1 MDSPQICNF
10 VLINKHVM
18 EEANLVK
25 DLALI
30 LISAGVFTI
39 ISKALKQPLILG
51 YIVAGFLVGPHMGLF
66 PTVTS
71 TAEVKE
77 WSDIGIIFLLFA
89 LGLEFSF
96 KKLLKVG
103 SSALITAMTQC
114 VGMFI
119 LGFLVGEAIGWS
131 NMESIFLGG
140 MLSMSSTTIIIKAYD
155 DLGYKERPF
164 APLVFGALV
173 FEDLIAVVLMVLL
186 STMAVSNKFAGGE
199 MLMGLGKL
207 VFFLILWFLVGIY
220 MIPTILK
227 KAHKYLNDE
236 ILLLVS
242 LGLCFV
248 MVSLASLAGFSEALG
263 AFVMGSILAETLE
276 SEHIMHLTKGIKD
289 LFGAIFFVSVGMM
302 VDPHIIATNWGTILV
317 LTITVMVGIL
327 FFSTSG
333 AVLAGQGLD
342 NAVHAG
348 FSLAQLGEF
357 SFIIAGLGVSLGV
370 MRDFIYPVIIT
381 VSVITTFTT
390 PYMIKAGTPAYEYLI
405 KKLPEQFVLKI
416 NSFSS
421 QERHNSAAAQNEWKR
436 LIKELALRVLL
447 YGVILIAIDLGSHIF
462 LDKYIISRLDGL
474 TPFVRNLISVV
485 VTLVVMSPFLVGIAI
500 SGNDINRSSI
510 KLIKAKQA
518 NIWPVI
524 SLALLRIL
532 IAMGFVLSVIATH
545 FHLAFWTFLL
555 ILASGVAFFFIG
567 RRSISK
573 FTIVEDRFMANL
585 NEKEQQQRRMAPVT
599 SKVSDKMS
607 RYNVKT
613 DMLTISPDSLYAGK
627 QLRDLPFRHK
637 SGVNIVKIVRG
648 SRTIMIPTGTEM
660 VFPYDKLLAVG
671 TKEQLAEF
679 RKDMNENV
687 YVQEPDAETL
697 APREFQLDSIT
708 LKEDSWLTGKTL
720 LETDMRSYGCMVIS
734 VVSDGQVT
742 TNPKPDYRFKA
753 GDTVWLAGEKS
764 ACEWWD

>member
-1 MDSPQICNF
+1 MS
-10 VLINKHVM
+10 
-18 EEANLVK
+18 EEATLLK

-30 LISAGVFTI
+30 LISADVFTI

-51 YIVAGFLVGPHMGLF
+51 YILAGFLVGPHMGLF

-71 TAEVKE
+71 TAEVSE
-77 WSDIGIIFLLFA
+77 WSEIGIIFLLFA

-119 LGFLVGEAIGWS
+119 LGFMVGEAIGWS

-155 DLGYKERPF
+155 DLGLKDKPF

-186 STMAVSNKFAGGE
+186 STLAVSNKFAGGE
-199 MLMGLGKL
+199 MLMGLVKL

-220 MIPTILK
+220 LIPTLLK
-227 KAHKYLNDE
+227 KAQKYLNDE

-242 LGLCFV
+242 IGLCFV
-248 MVSLASLAGFSEALG
+248 MVTLATLAGFSAALG

-276 SEHIMHLTKGIKD
+276 SEHIMQLVKGIKD
-289 LFGAIFFVSVGMM
+289 MFGAIFFVSVGMM
-302 VDPHIIATNWGTILV
+302 VDPNVIAQYWGTILV

-390 PYMIKAGTPAYEYLI
+390 PYMIKAGTPAFHFLL
-405 KKLPEQFVLKI
+405 KKLPSQFVEKI
-416 NSFSS
+416 NSFSA
-421 QERHNSAAAQNEWKR
+421 QDRDNTAAEQNEWKR
-436 LIKELALRVLL
+436 LIKELALRMLL
-447 YGVILIAIDLGSHIF
+447 YGVVLIALNLGSHLF
-462 LDKYIISRLDGL
+462 LDKFLNNRLDSL
-474 TPFVRNLISVV
+474 TPFVRNIISVV
-485 VTLVVMSPFLVGIAI
+485 VTIVLMSPFLVGFALSGEQI
-500 SGNDINRSSI
+500 SKSSI
-510 KLIKAKQA
+510 KLIKEKRS
-518 NIWPVI
+518 NLWPVI

-532 IAMGFVLSVIATH
+532 IAMGFVISVIASH
-545 FHLAFWTFLL
+545 FNLAFWTILL
-555 ILASGVAFFFIG
+555 IFISGVAFFFIG

-585 NEKEQQQRRMAPVT
+585 NEKEQHQRRLAPVT
-599 SKVSDKMS
+599 SSVTDKMS

-627 QLRDLPFRHK
+627 SLRELPFRNK

-648 SRTIMIPTGTEM
+648 SRSIMIPTGSEM

-679 RKDMNENV
+679 RKDMAEDV
-687 YVQEPDAETL
+687 YVPEKTAADAL
-697 APREFQLDSIT
+697 APREFQLESIT
-708 LKEDSWLTGKTL
+708 LKDDSWLTGKTL
-720 LETDMRSYGCMVIS
+720 RETDMRSYGCMVIS
-734 VVSDGQVT
+734 VVSDGQIT
-742 TNPKPDYRFKA
+742 TNPKPDYRFKS
-753 GDTVWLAGEKS
+753 GDLVWLAGEKS

>member
-1 MDSPQICNF
+1 
-10 VLINKHVM
+10 M

-71 TAEVKE
+71 TVQVKE
-77 WSDIGIIFLLFA
+77 WSNIGIIFLLFA

-96 KKLLKVG
+96 KKLIKVG
-103 SSALITAMTQC
+103 SSALITAITQC
-114 VGMFI
+114 LGMFI

-155 DLGYKERPF
+155 DLGYKDRPF

-199 MLMGLGKL
+199 MLMGLAKL
-207 VFFLILWFLVGIY
+207 VFFLILWFLIGIY

-227 KAHKYLNDE
+227 KAHNYLNDE

-302 VDPHIIATNWGTILV
+302 VDPHVIAEHWGTILV
-317 LTITVMVGIL
+317 LTITVMTGIL

-333 AVLAGQGLD
+333 AVLAGQGLE

-390 PYMIKAGTPAYEYLI
+390 PYMIKAGTPAYLYLI
-405 KKLPEQFVLKI
+405 KKLPAQFVNRI
-416 NSFSS
+416 NAFST
-421 QERHNSAAAQNEWKR
+421 QERQNSAAAQNEWKR
-436 LIKELALRVLL
+436 LIKEVALRVLL
-447 YGVILIAIDLGSHIF
+447 YSVILIAIDLGSHLF
-462 LDKYIISRLDGL
+462 LDKYIISRLDSL
-474 TPFVRNLISVV
+474 TPIVRNLISVV
-485 VTLVVMSPFLVGIAI
+485 VTLAVMSPFLVGIAI
-500 SGNDINRSSI
+500 SGKDINSSSI
-510 KLIKAKQA
+510 KLIKAKQS
-518 NIWPVI
+518 NVWPVI
-524 SLALLRIL
+524 SLVLLRNL
-532 IAMGFVLSVIATH
+532 IAMGFVVSVIASH
-545 FHLAFWTFLL
+545 FNLAFWTILL
-555 ILASGVAFFFIG
+555 IIVSGVAFFLIG

-573 FTIVEDRFMANL
+573 FTVVEDRFMANL
-585 NEKEQQQRRMAPVT
+585 NEKEQQQRRMTPVT
-599 SKVSDKMS
+599 SSVSDKMS

-613 DMLTISPDSLYAGK
+613 DMITISADSLYAGK
-627 QLRDLPFRHK
+627 MLKDLPFRHK
-637 SGVNIVKIVRG
+637 SGVNIVKIIRG
-648 SRTIMIPTGTEM
+648 SRSIMIPKGEEM
-660 VFPYDKLLAVG
+660 VFPFDKLIAVG
-671 TKEQLAEF
+671 TKEQLSEF
-679 RKDMNENV
+679 RKDMTESV
-687 YVQEPDAETL
+687 YVPDEKDTDTL
-697 APREFQLDSIT
+697 APRAFQLDSIT

-720 LETDMRSYGCMVIS
+720 RETDMRSYGCMVIS

-742 TNPKPDYRFKA
+742 TNPKPDYRFKE
-753 GDTVWLAGEKS
+753 GDIVWLAGEKS
-764 ACEWWD
+764 ACEWWN

>member
-1 MDSPQICNF
+1 MT
-10 VLINKHVM
+10 

-30 LISAGVFTI
+30 LISAGIFTI

-71 TAEVKE
+71 TTTVDQ
-77 WSDIGIIFLLFA
+77 WSEIGIIFLLFA

-114 VGMFI
+114 LGMFI

-199 MLMGLGKL
+199 MLMGLAKL

-236 ILLLVS
+236 ILLVVS
-242 LGLCFV
+242 IGLCFV
-248 MVSLASLAGFSEALG
+248 MVTLASLAGFSAALG

-276 SEHIMHLTKGIKD
+276 SEHIMNLVKGIKD

-302 VDPHIIATNWGTILV
+302 VDPQVIVLNWGTILV

-370 MRDFIYPVIIT
+370 MRGFIYPVIIT

-390 PYMIKAGTPAYEYLI
+390 PYMIKAGTPAYHWLM
-405 KKLPEQFVLKI
+405 KKLPPRFLERI
-416 NSFSS
+416 NSFAG
-421 QERHNSAAAQNEWKR
+421 QERENSAAAQNEWKH
-436 LIKELALRVLL
+436 LIRELSLRVLL
-447 YGVILIAIDLGSHIF
+447 YGVILAAINMGEHLF
-462 LDKYIISRLDGL
+462 LDKLLNERFDAF
-474 TPFVRNLISVV
+474 TPFARNIISVV
-485 VTLVVMSPFLVGIAI
+485 VTIIVMSPFLVGIAV
-500 SGNDINRSSI
+500 SGNDINRSSL
-510 KLIKAKQA
+510 KLIRAKQA

-532 IAMGFVLSVIATH
+532 IAMGFVVSVIASH
-545 FHLAFWTFLL
+545 FNLAFWTILL
-555 ILASGVAFFFIG
+555 ILVSGVVFVSIG

-573 FTIVEDRFMANL
+573 FTVVEDRFMANL
-585 NEKEQQQRRMAPVT
+585 NEKEQRQRRMTPVT
-599 SKVSDKMS
+599 SSVSDKMS

-613 DMLTISPDSLYAGK
+613 DMITISADSLYAGK
-627 QLRDLPFRHK
+627 KLRELPFRHK
-637 SGVNIVKIVRG
+637 SGVNIVKILRG
-648 SRTIMIPTGTEM
+648 SRSIMIPTGDEV
-660 VFPYDKLLAVG
+660 VFPFDKLLAVG
-671 TKEQLAEF
+671 TREQLQEF
-679 RKDMNENV
+679 RKDMTENIFV
-687 YVQEPDAETL
+687 PEQSDAL
-697 APREFQLDSIT
+697 APREFELESIT
-708 LKEDSWLTGKTL
+708 LKDDSWLTGKTL

-734 VVSDGQVT
+734 VVSEGQVT
-742 TNPKPDYRFKA
+742 TNPRPDYRFKS

>member
-1 MDSPQICNF
+1 
-10 VLINKHVM
+10 M

-155 DLGYKERPF
+155 DLGYKDRPF

-199 MLMGLGKL
+199 MLMGLAKL
-207 VFFLILWFLVGIY
+207 VFFLILWFLIGIY

-276 SEHIMHLTKGIKD
+276 SEHIMDLTKGIKD

-302 VDPHIIATNWGTILV
+302 VDPHVIAEHWGTILI
-317 LTITVMVGIL
+317 LTITVMLGIL
-327 FFSTSG
+327 FCSTSG

-390 PYMIKAGTPAYEYLI
+390 PYMIKAGTPAYEYLL
-405 KKLPEQFVLKI
+405 KKLPEQFVAKI

-421 QERHNSAAAQNEWKR
+421 QERNNTAAAQNEWKR
-436 LIKELALRVLL
+436 LIKQLALRVLL
-447 YGVILIAIDLGSHIF
+447 YGVILIAIDLGSHLF
-462 LDKYIISRLDGL
+462 LDKVIISRLDGL
-474 TPFVRNLISVV
+474 SPFVRNLISVV

-500 SGNDINRSSI
+500 SGEEINRSSI
-510 KLIKAKQA
+510 KLIKARQA
-518 NIWPVI
+518 NVWPVI

-545 FHLAFWTFLL
+545 FNLAFWTFLL
-555 ILASGVAFFFIG
+555 ILISGVAFFFIG

-679 RKDMNENV
+679 RKDMNDNV
-687 YVQEPDAETL
+687 FVQEPAADAL

-753 GDTVWLAGEKS
+753 GDIVWLAGEKS

>member
-1 MDSPQICNF
+1 MSKLYFCIDKKI
-10 VLINKHVM
+10 VM

-51 YIVAGFLVGPHMGLF
+51 YILAGFLVGPHMGLF

-71 TAEVKE
+71 TVQVKE
-77 WSDIGIIFLLFA
+77 WSDIGIIFLLFT

-96 KKLLKVG
+96 KKLIKVG

-114 VGMFI
+114 LGMFI

-199 MLMGLGKL
+199 MLMGLVKL

-220 MIPTILK
+220 MIPTLLK

-302 VDPHIIATNWGTILV
+302 VNPHVIAEHWGTILV
-317 LTITVMVGIL
+317 LTITVMAGIL

-390 PYMIKAGTPAYEYLI
+390 PYMIKAGTPAYQYLI
-405 KKLPEQFVLKI
+405 RKLPQDFVQKI
-416 NSFSS
+416 NSFSAT
-421 QERHNSAAAQNEWKR
+421 ERQNTTAAQNEWKK
-436 LIKELALRVLL
+436 LIKELSIRVLL
-447 YGVILIAIDLGSHIF
+447 YGVILIAIDLGSHLF
-462 LDKYIISRLDGL
+462 LDKTILSRLDGF
-474 TPFVRNLISVV
+474 TPFMRNLISVV
-485 VTLVVMSPFLVGIAI
+485 ITLAVMSPFLVGIAI
-500 SGNDINRSSI
+500 SGEEINRSSV
-510 KLIKAKQA
+510 KLIKAKHS
-518 NIWPVI
+518 NVWPVI
-524 SLALLRIL
+524 SLVLLRNL
-532 IAMGFVLSVIATH
+532 IAMGFVVSVIASH
-545 FHLAFWTFLL
+545 FHLAFWTILL
-555 ILASGVAFFFIG
+555 IILSGVAFFFIG

-585 NEKEQQQRRMAPVT
+585 NEKERQQRRMSPVT
-599 SKVSDKMS
+599 SSVSDKMA

-613 DMLTISPDSLYAGK
+613 DLITISADSLYAGK
-627 QLRDLPFRHK
+627 MLKELPFRHK
-637 SGVNIVKIVRG
+637 SGVNIVKIIRG
-648 SRTIMIPTGTEM
+648 SRSIMIPTGDEM
-660 VFPYDKLLAVG
+660 VFPMDRLLAVG
-671 TKEQLAEF
+671 TKDQLAEF
-679 RKDMNENV
+679 HKDMTESV
-687 YVQEPDAETL
+687 YTPNQTDGEAL
-697 APREFQLDSIT
+697 APRQFELESIT
-708 LKEDSWLTGKTL
+708 LTDESWLTGKTL
-720 LETDMRSYGCMVIS
+720 SETNMRSYGCMVIS

-742 TNPKPDYRFKA
+742 TNPKADYRFKA
-753 GDTVWLAGEKS
+753 GDVVWLAGEKT

>member
-1 MDSPQICNF
+1 
-10 VLINKHVM
+10 M

-71 TAEVKE
+71 TVQVKE

-96 KKLLKVG
+96 KKLIKVG

-114 VGMFI
+114 LGMFI

-140 MLSMSSTTIIIKAYD
+140 MLSMSSTTIITKAYD
-155 DLGYKERPF
+155 DLGYKDRPF

-199 MLMGLGKL
+199 MLMGLAKL
-207 VFFLILWFLVGIY
+207 VFFLILWFLIGIY

-227 KAHKYLNDE
+227 KTHNYLNDE

-302 VDPHIIATNWGTILV
+302 VDPHVIAEHWGTILV
-317 LTITVMVGIL
+317 LTITVMTGIL

-333 AVLAGQGLD
+333 AVLAGQGLE

-390 PYMIKAGTPAYEYLI
+390 PYMIKAGTPAYLYLI
-405 KKLPEQFVLKI
+405 KKLPAQFVNRI
-416 NSFSS
+416 NAFST
-421 QERHNSAAAQNEWKR
+421 QERQNSAAAQNEWKR
-436 LIKELALRVLL
+436 LIKEVALRVLL
-447 YGVILIAIDLGSHIF
+447 YSVILTAIDLGSHLF
-462 LDKYIISRLDGL
+462 LDKYIISRLDSL
-474 TPFVRNLISVV
+474 TPIVRNLISVV
-485 VTLVVMSPFLVGIAI
+485 VTLAVMSPFLVGIAI
-500 SGNDINRSSI
+500 SGKDINSSSI
-510 KLIKAKQA
+510 KLIKAKQS
-518 NIWPVI
+518 NVWPVI
-524 SLALLRIL
+524 SLVLLRNL
-532 IAMGFVLSVIATH
+532 IAMGFVVSVIASH
-545 FHLAFWTFLL
+545 FNLAFWTILL
-555 ILASGVAFFFIG
+555 IIVSGVAFFLIG

-573 FTIVEDRFMANL
+573 FTVVEDRFMANL
-585 NEKEQQQRRMAPVT
+585 NEKEQQQRRMTPVT
-599 SKVSDKMS
+599 SSVSDKMS

-613 DMLTISPDSLYAGK
+613 DMITISADSLYAGK
-627 QLRDLPFRHK
+627 MLKDLPFRHK
-637 SGVNIVKIVRG
+637 SGVNIVKIIRG
-648 SRTIMIPTGTEM
+648 SRSIMIPKGEEM
-660 VFPYDKLLAVG
+660 VFPFDKLIAVG
-671 TKEQLAEF
+671 TKEQLSEF
-679 RKDMNENV
+679 RKDMTESV
-687 YVQEPDAETL
+687 YVPDEKDTDTL
-697 APREFQLDSIT
+697 APRAFQLDSIT

-720 LETDMRSYGCMVIS
+720 RETDMRSYGCMVIS

-742 TNPKPDYRFKA
+742 TNPKPDYRFKE
-753 GDTVWLAGEKS
+753 GDIVWLAGEKS

>member
-1 MDSPQICNF
+1 
-10 VLINKHVM
+10 M

-96 KKLLKVG
+96 KKLIKVG
-103 SSALITAMTQC
+103 SSALITAITQC

-155 DLGYKERPF
+155 DLGYKDRPF

-199 MLMGLGKL
+199 MLMGLAKL

-248 MVSLASLAGFSEALG
+248 MVSLASVAGFSEALG

-302 VDPHIIATNWGTILV
+302 VDPHVIAEHWGTILV
-317 LTITVMVGIL
+317 LTITVMAGIL

-390 PYMIKAGTPAYEYLI
+390 PYMIKAGTPAYQYLI
-405 KKLPEQFVLKI
+405 KKLPEQFVAKI

-421 QERHNSAAAQNEWKR
+421 QERNNTAAAQNEWKR
-436 LIKELALRVLL
+436 LIKEVSLRVLL
-447 YGVILIAIDLGSHIF
+447 YGVILIAIDLGSHLF
-462 LDKYIISRLDGL
+462 LDKIIISRLDGF

-485 VTLVVMSPFLVGIAI
+485 ITLVVMSPFLVGIAI
-500 SGNDINRSSI
+500 SGDEINRSSI
-510 KLIKAKQA
+510 KLIKARQA
-518 NIWPVI
+518 NVWPVI

-545 FHLAFWTFLL
+545 FNLAFWTFLL
-555 ILASGVAFFFIG
+555 ILISGVAFFFIG

-599 SKVSDKMS
+599 SSVSDKMS

-613 DMLTISPDSLYAGK
+613 DMITISADSLYAGK
-627 QLRDLPFRHK
+627 MLKDLPFRHK
-637 SGVNIVKIVRG
+637 SGVNIVKIIRG
-648 SRTIMIPTGTEM
+648 SRSIMIPKGDEV
-660 VFPYDKLLAVG
+660 VFPFDKLLAVG

-679 RKDMNENV
+679 RKDMADNV
-687 YVQEPDAETL
+687 YVPAEADADTL
-697 APREFQLDSIT
+697 APRQFELESIT

-720 LETDMRSYGCMVIS
+720 RDTDMRSYGCMVIS

-742 TNPKPDYRFKA
+742 TNPKPDYRFKE
-753 GDTVWLAGEKS
+753 GDIVWLAGEKS
-764 ACEWWD
+764 ACDWWA

>member
-1 MDSPQICNF
+1 MS
-10 VLINKHVM
+10 
-18 EEANLVK
+18 EEANLLK

-51 YIVAGFLVGPHMGLF
+51 YILAGFLVGPHMGLF

-71 TAEVKE
+71 TAEVSE
-77 WSDIGIIFLLFA
+77 WSEIGIIFLLFA

-119 LGFLVGEAIGWS
+119 LGFMVGEAIGWS

-155 DLGYKERPF
+155 DLGLKEKPF

-186 STMAVSNKFAGGE
+186 STLAVSNKFAGGE
-199 MLMGLGKL
+199 MLMGLVKL

-220 MIPTILK
+220 LIPTLLK
-227 KAHKYLNDE
+227 KAQKYLNDE

-242 LGLCFV
+242 IGLCFV
-248 MVSLASLAGFSEALG
+248 MVTLATLAGFSAALG

-276 SEHIMHLTKGIKD
+276 SEHIMQLVKGIKD
-289 LFGAIFFVSVGMM
+289 MFGAIFFVSVGMM
-302 VDPHIIATNWGTILV
+302 VDPNVIVEYWGTILV

-390 PYMIKAGTPAYEYLI
+390 PYMIKAGTPAFHFLL
-405 KKLPEQFVLKI
+405 KKLPSQFVEKI
-416 NSFSS
+416 NSFSA
-421 QERHNSAAAQNEWKR
+421 QDRDNTAAEQNEWKR
-436 LIKELALRVLL
+436 LIKELALRMLL
-447 YGVILIAIDLGSHIF
+447 YGVVLIALNLGSHLF
-462 LDKYIISRLDGL
+462 LDKFLNNRLDSL

-485 VTLVVMSPFLVGIAI
+485 VTIVLMSPFLVGFALSGEQI
-500 SGNDINRSSI
+500 SKSSI
-510 KLIKAKQA
+510 KLIKEKRS
-518 NIWPVI
+518 NLWPVI

-532 IAMGFVLSVIATH
+532 IAMGFVISVIASH
-545 FHLAFWTFLL
+545 FNLAFWTILL
-555 ILASGVAFFFIG
+555 IFISGVAFFFIG

-585 NEKEQQQRRMAPVT
+585 NEKEQHQRRLAPVT
-599 SKVSDKMS
+599 SSVTDKMS

-627 QLRDLPFRHK
+627 PLKELPFRHK

-648 SRTIMIPTGTEM
+648 SRTIMIPTGSEM

-679 RKDMNENV
+679 RKDMAEDV
-687 YVQEPDAETL
+687 YVPEKTAADAL
-697 APREFQLDSIT
+697 APREFQLESIT
-708 LKEDSWLTGKTL
+708 LKDESWLTGKTL
-720 LETDMRSYGCMVIS
+720 READMRSYGCMVIS
-734 VVSDGQVT
+734 VVSDGQIT
-742 TNPKPDYRFKA
+742 TNPTPDYRFKS
-753 GDTVWLAGEKS
+753 GDLVWLAGEKS

>member
-1 MDSPQICNF
+1 MS
-10 VLINKHVM
+10 
-18 EEANLVK
+18 EEANLLK

-51 YIVAGFLVGPHMGLF
+51 YILAGFLVGPHMGLF

-71 TAEVKE
+71 TATVEQ
-77 WSDIGIIFLLFA
+77 WSEIGIIFLLFA

-119 LGFLVGEAIGWS
+119 IGFVVGEALGWS

-155 DLGYKERPF
+155 DLGYMDKPF

-199 MLMGLGKL
+199 MLMGLAKL
-207 VFFLILWFLVGIY
+207 VFFLILWFLVGISL
-220 MIPTILK
+220 IPTLLK

-236 ILLLVS
+236 ILLVVS
-242 LGLCFV
+242 IGLCFV
-248 MVSLASLAGFSEALG
+248 MVTLATLAGFSAALG

-276 SEHIMHLTKGIKD
+276 SEHIMHLVKGIKD
-289 LFGAIFFVSVGMM
+289 MFGAIFFVSVGMM
-302 VDPHIIATNWGTILV
+302 VDPHIVTEYWGTILV

-333 AVLAGQGLD
+333 AVVAGQGLD

-370 MRDFIYPVIIT
+370 MRDFIYPVVIT

-390 PYMIKAGTPAYEYLI
+390 PYMIKAGSPAYQLLL
-405 KKLPEQFVLKI
+405 KKLPSQFVQKI
-416 NSFSS
+416 NSFSVKDS
-421 QERHNSAAAQNEWKR
+421 DNTAAAQNEWRK
-436 LIKELALRVLL
+436 LIKELALRMLL
-447 YGVILIAIDLGSHIF
+447 YGVVLIALNLGSHLF
-462 LDKYIISRLDGL
+462 LDKFLNSRLDSL
-474 TPFVRNLISVV
+474 TPFVRNLISVL
-485 VTLVVMSPFLVGIAI
+485 VTIALMSPFLVGFALSGDDI
-500 SGNDINRSSI
+500 SKSSI
-510 KLIKAKQA
+510 KLIKTKRS
-518 NIWPVI
+518 NVWPVI
-524 SLALLRIL
+524 SLALLRIM
-532 IAMGFVLSVIATH
+532 IAMGFVISVIVSH
-545 FHLAFWTFLL
+545 FNLAFWTILL
-555 ILASGVAFFFIG
+555 ILIAGVAFFFIG

-585 NEKEQQQRRMAPVT
+585 NEKERQQRRMAPVT
-599 SKVSDKMS
+599 SSVSDKMS

-613 DMLTISPDSLYAGK
+613 DMLTISADSLYAGK
-627 QLRDLPFRHK
+627 TLSELPFRHK

-648 SRTIMIPTGTEM
+648 SRTIMIPTGSEV
-660 VFPYDKLLAVG
+660 VFPYDKILAVG

-679 RKDMNENV
+679 RKDMAENV
-687 YVQEPDAETL
+687 YTADNQAEAGL
-697 APREFQLDSIT
+697 APREFQLESIT
-708 LKEDSWLTGKTL
+708 LKDDSWLTGKTL
-720 LETDMRSYGCMVIS
+720 RETDMRSYGCMVIS
-734 VVSDGQVT
+734 VVSDGQFT
-742 TNPKPDYRFKA
+742 TNPKPDYRFKS
-753 GDTVWLAGEKS
+753 GDIVWLAGEKS

>member
-1 MDSPQICNF
+1 
-10 VLINKHVM
+10 M

-155 DLGYKERPF
+155 ELGYKERPF

-220 MIPTILK
+220 MIPTLLK

-302 VDPHIIATNWGTILV
+302 VDPQVIAGNWGTIIV
-317 LTITVMVGIL
+317 LTITVMLGIL

-405 KKLPEQFVLKI
+405 KKLPEQFVNRI

-421 QERHNSAAAQNEWKR
+421 QDRQNSAAAQNEWKR

-462 LDKYIISRLDGL
+462 LDKYIINRLDSL
-474 TPFVRNLISVV
+474 SPFVRNLISVV

-500 SGNDINRSSI
+500 SGDDINRSSI

-545 FHLAFWTFLL
+545 FNLAFWTFLL
-555 ILASGVAFFFIG
+555 ILVSGVAFFFIG

-599 SKVSDKMS
+599 SKVSDKMA

-613 DMLTISPDSLYAGK
+613 DMITISPDSLYAGK
-627 QLRDLPFRHK
+627 QLRELPFRHK

-648 SRTIMIPTGTEM
+648 SRTIMIPTGTET

>member
-1 MDSPQICNF
+1 
-10 VLINKHVM
+10 M

-155 DLGYKERPF
+155 ELGYKERPF

-302 VDPHIIATNWGTILV
+302 VDPQVIAGNWGTIIV
-317 LTITVMVGIL
+317 LTITVMLGIL

-390 PYMIKAGTPAYEYLI
+390 PYMIKAGTPAYQYLI
-405 KKLPEQFVLKI
+405 KKLPEQFVAKI

-421 QERHNSAAAQNEWKR
+421 QERNNTAAAQNEWKR
-436 LIKELALRVLL
+436 LIKELSLRVLL

-462 LDKYIISRLDGL
+462 LDKYIINRLDSL
-474 TPFVRNLISVV
+474 APFVRNLISVV
-485 VTLVVMSPFLVGIAI
+485 ITLVVMSPFLVGIAI
-500 SGNDINRSSI
+500 SGDDINRSSI
-510 KLIKAKQA
+510 KLIKARQA
-518 NIWPVI
+518 NVWPVI

-555 ILASGVAFFFIG
+555 ILVSGVAFFFIG

-734 VVSDGQVT
+734 VVSDGQIT

>member
-1 MDSPQICNF
+1 
-10 VLINKHVM
+10 M

-96 KKLLKVG
+96 KKLIKVG

-114 VGMFI
+114 LGMFI

-155 DLGYKERPF
+155 DLGYKDRPF

-199 MLMGLGKL
+199 MLMGLAKL

-242 LGLCFV
+242 LGLCFA

-302 VDPHIIATNWGTILV
+302 VDPHVIAEHWGTILV
-317 LTITVMVGIL
+317 LTITVMAGIL

-390 PYMIKAGTPAYEYLI
+390 PYMIKAGTPAYQYLI
-405 KKLPEQFVLKI
+405 RKLPEQFVARI

-421 QERHNSAAAQNEWKR
+421 LERNNTAAAQNEWKR
-436 LIKELALRVLL
+436 LIKEVSLRVLL
-447 YGVILIAIDLGSHIF
+447 YGVILIAIDLGSHLF
-462 LDKYIISRLDGL
+462 LDKVIISRLDGF

-485 VTLVVMSPFLVGIAI
+485 ITLVVMSPFLVGIAI
-500 SGNDINRSSI
+500 SGDEINRSSI
-510 KLIKAKQA
+510 KLIKARQA
-518 NIWPVI
+518 NVWPVI

-545 FHLAFWTFLL
+545 FNLAFWTFLL
-555 ILASGVAFFFIG
+555 ILISGVAFFFIG

-599 SKVSDKMS
+599 SSVSDKMS

-613 DMLTISPDSLYAGK
+613 DMITISADSLYAGK
-627 QLRDLPFRHK
+627 MLKDLPFRHK
-637 SGVNIVKIVRG
+637 SGVNIVKIIRG
-648 SRTIMIPTGTEM
+648 SRSIMIPKGDEV
-660 VFPYDKLLAVG
+660 VFPFDKLLAVG

-679 RKDMNENV
+679 RKDMADNV
-687 YVQEPDAETL
+687 YVPAEADADTL
-697 APREFQLDSIT
+697 APRQFELESIT

-720 LETDMRSYGCMVIS
+720 RETDMRSYGCMVIS

-742 TNPKPDYRFKA
+742 TNPKPDYRFKE
-753 GDTVWLAGEKS
+753 GDIVWLAGEKS
-764 ACEWWD
+764 ACDWWA

>member
-1 MDSPQICNF
+1 MS
-10 VLINKHVM
+10 
-18 EEANLVK
+18 EEANLLK

-51 YIVAGFLVGPHMGLF
+51 YILAGFLVGPHMGLF

-71 TAEVKE
+71 TAEVSE
-77 WSDIGIIFLLFA
+77 WSEIGIIFLLFA

-119 LGFLVGEAIGWS
+119 LGFMVGEAIGWS

-155 DLGYKERPF
+155 DLGLKDKPF

-186 STMAVSNKFAGGE
+186 STLAVSNKFAGGE
-199 MLMGLGKL
+199 MLMGLVKL

-220 MIPTILK
+220 LIPTLLK

-242 LGLCFV
+242 IGLCFV
-248 MVSLASLAGFSEALG
+248 MVSLATLAGFSAALG

-276 SEHIMHLTKGIKD
+276 SEHIMHLVKGIKD
-289 LFGAIFFVSVGMM
+289 MFGAIFFVSVGMM
-302 VDPHIIATNWGTILV
+302 VDPDVIAEYWGTILV
-317 LTITVMVGIL
+317 LTITVMLGIL

-370 MRDFIYPVIIT
+370 MRGFIYPVIIT

-390 PYMIKAGTPAYEYLI
+390 PYMIKAGTPAFRFLL
-405 KKLPEQFVLKI
+405 KKLPSQFVEKI
-416 NSFSS
+416 NSFST
-421 QERHNSAAAQNEWKR
+421 QDRDNSAAEQSEWKR
-436 LIKELALRVLL
+436 LIKELALRMLL
-447 YGVILIAIDLGSHIF
+447 YGVVLIALNLGSHLF
-462 LDKYIISRLDGL
+462 LDKFLNNRLDTL
-474 TPFVRNLISVV
+474 SPFVRNLISVV
-485 VTLVVMSPFLVGIAI
+485 VTIVLMSPFLVGFALSGDQI
-500 SGNDINRSSI
+500 SKSSI
-510 KLIKAKQA
+510 KLIKEKRS
-518 NIWPVI
+518 NLWPVI

-532 IAMGFVLSVIATH
+532 IAMGFVISVIASH
-545 FHLAFWTFLL
+545 FNLAFWTILL
-555 ILASGVAFFFIG
+555 IFISGVAFFFIG

-585 NEKEQQQRRMAPVT
+585 NEKEQHQRRLAPVT
-599 SKVSDKMS
+599 SSVTDKMS

-627 QLRDLPFRHK
+627 PLKELPFRHK

-648 SRTIMIPTGTEM
+648 SRTIMIPTGSEM

-679 RKDMNENV
+679 RKDMAEDV
-687 YVQEPDAETL
+687 YVPEKTAADTL
-697 APREFQLDSIT
+697 APRAFQLESIT

-720 LETDMRSYGCMVIS
+720 RETDMRSYGCMVIS
-734 VVSDGQVT
+734 VVSDGQIT
-742 TNPKPDYRFKA
+742 TNPTPDYRFKS
-753 GDTVWLAGEKS
+753 GDLVWLAGEKS

>member
-1 MDSPQICNF
+1 MS
-10 VLINKHVM
+10 
-18 EEANLVK
+18 EEANLLK

-51 YIVAGFLVGPHMGLF
+51 YILAGFLVGPHMGLF

-71 TAEVKE
+71 TAEVSE
-77 WSDIGIIFLLFA
+77 WSEIGIIFLLFA

-119 LGFLVGEAIGWS
+119 LGFMVGEAIGWS

-155 DLGYKERPF
+155 DLGLKEKPF

-186 STMAVSNKFAGGE
+186 STLAVSNKFAGGE
-199 MLMGLGKL
+199 MLMGLVKL

-220 MIPTILK
+220 LIPTLLK
-227 KAHKYLNDE
+227 RAQKYLNDE

-242 LGLCFV
+242 IGLCFV
-248 MVSLASLAGFSEALG
+248 MVTLATLAGFSAALG

-276 SEHIMHLTKGIKD
+276 SEHIMQLVKGIKD
-289 LFGAIFFVSVGMM
+289 MFGAIFFVSVGMM
-302 VDPHIIATNWGTILV
+302 VDPNVIVEYWGTILV

-390 PYMIKAGTPAYEYLI
+390 PYMIKAGTPAFHFLL
-405 KKLPEQFVLKI
+405 KKLPSQFVEKI
-416 NSFSS
+416 NSFSA
-421 QERHNSAAAQNEWKR
+421 QDRDNTAAEQNEWKR
-436 LIKELALRVLL
+436 LIKELALRMLL
-447 YGVILIAIDLGSHIF
+447 YGVVLIALNLGSHLF
-462 LDKYIISRLDGL
+462 LDKFLNNRLDSL

-485 VTLVVMSPFLVGIAI
+485 VTIVLMSPFLVGFALSGEQI
-500 SGNDINRSSI
+500 SKSSI
-510 KLIKAKQA
+510 KLIKEKRS
-518 NIWPVI
+518 NLWPVI

-532 IAMGFVLSVIATH
+532 IAMGFVISVIASH
-545 FHLAFWTFLL
+545 FNLAFWTILL
-555 ILASGVAFFFIG
+555 IFISGVAFFFIG

-585 NEKEQQQRRMAPVT
+585 NEKEQHQRRLAPVT
-599 SKVSDKMS
+599 SSVTDKMS

-627 QLRDLPFRHK
+627 PLKELPFRHK

-648 SRTIMIPTGTEM
+648 SRTIMIPTGSEM

-679 RKDMNENV
+679 RKDMAEDV
-687 YVQEPDAETL
+687 YVPEKTAADAL
-697 APREFQLDSIT
+697 APREFQLESIT
-708 LKEDSWLTGKTL
+708 LKDDSWLTGKTL
-720 LETDMRSYGCMVIS
+720 READMRSYGCMVIS
-734 VVSDGQVT
+734 VVSDGQIT
-742 TNPKPDYRFKA
+742 TNPTPDYRFKS
-753 GDTVWLAGEKS
+753 GDLVWLAGEKS

>member
-1 MDSPQICNF
+1 
-10 VLINKHVM
+10 M
-18 EEANLVK
+18 EEANLLK

-51 YIVAGFLVGPHMGLF
+51 YILAGFLVGPHMGLF

-71 TAEVKE
+71 TAEVSE
-77 WSDIGIIFLLFA
+77 WSEIGIIFLLFA

-119 LGFLVGEAIGWS
+119 LGFVVGEALGWS

-155 DLGYKERPF
+155 DLGLKDKPF

-186 STMAVSNKFAGGE
+186 STLAVSNKFAGGE
-199 MLMGLGKL
+199 MLMGLIKL

-220 MIPTILK
+220 LIPTLLK

-242 LGLCFV
+242 IGLCFV
-248 MVSLASLAGFSEALG
+248 MVSLATLAGFSAALG

-276 SEHIMHLTKGIKD
+276 SEHIMQLVKGIKD
-289 LFGAIFFVSVGMM
+289 MFGAIFFVSVGMM
-302 VDPHIIATNWGTILV
+302 VDPNVIAEYWGTILV

-390 PYMIKAGTPAYEYLI
+390 PYMIKAGTPAFHFLL
-405 KKLPEQFVLKI
+405 KKLPSQFVEKI
-416 NSFSS
+416 NSFSA
-421 QERHNSAAAQNEWKR
+421 QDRDNSAAEQNEWKR
-436 LIKELALRVLL
+436 LIKELALRMLL
-447 YGVILIAIDLGSHIF
+447 YGVVLIALNLGSHLF
-462 LDKYIISRLDGL
+462 LDKFLNSRLDSL
-474 TPFVRNLISVV
+474 SPFVRNIISVV
-485 VTLVVMSPFLVGIAI
+485 VTIVLMSPFLVGFALSGDQI
-500 SGNDINRSSI
+500 SKSSI
-510 KLIKAKQA
+510 KLIKEKRS
-518 NIWPVI
+518 NLWPVI

-532 IAMGFVLSVIATH
+532 IAMGFVISVIASH
-545 FHLAFWTFLL
+545 FNLAFWTILL
-555 ILASGVAFFFIG
+555 IFISGVAFFFIG
-567 RRSISK
+567 RHSISK

-585 NEKEQQQRRMAPVT
+585 NEKEQHQRRLAPVT
-599 SKVSDKMS
+599 SSVTDKMS

-613 DMLTISPDSLYAGK
+613 DMLTISPDSLYVGK
-627 QLRDLPFRHK
+627 PLKELPFRHK

-648 SRTIMIPTGTEM
+648 SRSIMIPTGSEM

-679 RKDMNENV
+679 RKDMAEDV
-687 YVQEPDAETL
+687 YVPEKTAADAL
-697 APREFQLDSIT
+697 APREFQLESIT
-708 LKEDSWLTGKTL
+708 LKDDSWLTGKTL
-720 LETDMRSYGCMVIS
+720 RETDMRSYGCMVIS
-734 VVSDGQVT
+734 VVSDGQIT
-742 TNPKPDYRFKA
+742 TNPKPDYRFKS
-753 GDTVWLAGEKS
+753 GDLVWLAGEKS

>member
-1 MDSPQICNF
+1 
-10 VLINKHVM
+10 M

-96 KKLLKVG
+96 KKLIKVG
-103 SSALITAMTQC
+103 SSALITAITQC

-155 DLGYKERPF
+155 DLGYKDRPF

-199 MLMGLGKL
+199 MLMGLAKL

-248 MVSLASLAGFSEALG
+248 MVSLASVAGFSEALG

-302 VDPHIIATNWGTILV
+302 VDPHVIAEHWGTILV
-317 LTITVMVGIL
+317 LTITVMAGIL

-390 PYMIKAGTPAYEYLI
+390 PYMIKAGTPAYQYLI
-405 KKLPEQFVLKI
+405 KKLPEQFVVKI

-421 QERHNSAAAQNEWKR
+421 QERNNTAAAQNEWKR
-436 LIKELALRVLL
+436 LIKEVSLRVLL
-447 YGVILIAIDLGSHIF
+447 YGVILIAIDLGSHLF
-462 LDKYIISRLDGL
+462 LDKIIISRLDGF

-485 VTLVVMSPFLVGIAI
+485 ITLVVMSPFLVGIAI
-500 SGNDINRSSI
+500 SGDEINRSSI
-510 KLIKAKQA
+510 KLIKARQA
-518 NIWPVI
+518 NVWPVI

-545 FHLAFWTFLL
+545 FNLAFWTFLL
-555 ILASGVAFFFIG
+555 ILISGVAFFFIG

-599 SKVSDKMS
+599 SSVSDKMS

-613 DMLTISPDSLYAGK
+613 DMITISADSLYAGK
-627 QLRDLPFRHK
+627 MLKDLPFRHK
-637 SGVNIVKIVRG
+637 SGVNIVKIIRG
-648 SRTIMIPTGTEM
+648 SRSIMIPKGDEV
-660 VFPYDKLLAVG
+660 VFPFDKLLAVG

-679 RKDMNENV
+679 RKDMAENV
-687 YVQEPDAETL
+687 YVPEEADAETL
-697 APREFQLDSIT
+697 APRQFELESIT

-720 LETDMRSYGCMVIS
+720 RETDMRSYGCMVIS

-742 TNPKPDYRFKA
+742 TNPKPDYRFKE
-753 GDTVWLAGEKS
+753 GDIVWLAGEKS
-764 ACEWWD
+764 ACDWWA

>member
-1 MDSPQICNF
+1 MHCKNYIMS
-10 VLINKHVM
+10 

-71 TAEVKE
+71 TVQVKE

-96 KKLLKVG
+96 KKLIKVG

-114 VGMFI
+114 LGMFI

-155 DLGYKERPF
+155 DLGYKDRPF

-199 MLMGLGKL
+199 MLIGLAKL

-276 SEHIMHLTKGIKD
+276 SEHIMDLTKGIKD

-302 VDPHIIATNWGTILV
+302 VDPHVIAEHWGTILV
-317 LTITVMVGIL
+317 LTITVMAGIL

-333 AVLAGQGLD
+333 AVLAGQGLE

-390 PYMIKAGTPAYEYLI
+390 PYMIKAGTPAYLYLI
-405 KKLPEQFVLKI
+405 KKLPAQFVNRI
-416 NSFSS
+416 NAFST
-421 QERHNSAAAQNEWKR
+421 QERQNSAAAQNEWKR
-436 LIKELALRVLL
+436 LIKEVALRVLL
-447 YGVILIAIDLGSHIF
+447 YSVILIAIDLGSHLF
-462 LDKYIISRLDGL
+462 LDKYIISRLDSL
-474 TPFVRNLISVV
+474 TSIVRNLISVV
-485 VTLVVMSPFLVGIAI
+485 VTLAVMSPFLVGIAI
-500 SGNDINRSSI
+500 SGKDINSSSI
-510 KLIKAKQA
+510 KLIKAKQS
-518 NIWPVI
+518 NVWPVI
-524 SLALLRIL
+524 SLVLLRNL
-532 IAMGFVLSVIATH
+532 IAMGFVVSVIASH
-545 FHLAFWTFLL
+545 FNLAFWTILL
-555 ILASGVAFFFIG
+555 IIVSGVAFFLIG

-573 FTIVEDRFMANL
+573 FTVVEDRFMANL
-585 NEKEQQQRRMAPVT
+585 NEKEQQQRRMTPVT
-599 SKVSDKMS
+599 SSVSDKMS

-613 DMLTISPDSLYAGK
+613 DMITISADSLYAGK
-627 QLRDLPFRHK
+627 MLKDLPFRHK
-637 SGVNIVKIVRG
+637 SGVNIVKIIRG
-648 SRTIMIPTGTEM
+648 SRSIMIPKGEEM
-660 VFPYDKLLAVG
+660 VFPFDKLIAVG
-671 TKEQLAEF
+671 TKEQLSEF
-679 RKDMNENV
+679 RKDMTESV
-687 YVQEPDAETL
+687 YVPDEKDTDTL
-697 APREFQLDSIT
+697 APRAFQLESIT

-720 LETDMRSYGCMVIS
+720 RETDMRSYGCMVIS

-742 TNPKPDYRFKA
+742 TNPKPDYRFKE
-753 GDTVWLAGEKS
+753 GDIVWLAGEKS

>member
-1 MDSPQICNF
+1 MT
-10 VLINKHVM
+10 

-30 LISAGVFTI
+30 LISAGIFTI

-71 TAEVKE
+71 ITTVDQ
-77 WSDIGIIFLLFA
+77 WSEIGIIFLLFA

-114 VGMFI
+114 LGMFI

-155 DLGYKERPF
+155 DLGMKERPF

-186 STMAVSNKFAGGE
+186 STLAVSNKFAGGE
-199 MLMGLGKL
+199 MLMGLTKL

-220 MIPTILK
+220 LIPTLLK

-236 ILLLVS
+236 ILLVVS
-242 LGLCFV
+242 IGLCFV
-248 MVSLASLAGFSEALG
+248 MVTLASLAGFSAALG

-276 SEHIMHLTKGIKD
+276 SEHIMNLVRGIKD

-302 VDPHIIATNWGTILV
+302 VDPQVIVLNWGTILV
-317 LTITVMVGIL
+317 LTITVMAGIL

-370 MRDFIYPVIIT
+370 MRGFIYPVIIT

-390 PYMIKAGTPAYEYLI
+390 PYMIKAGTPAYHWLM
-405 KKLPEQFVLKI
+405 KKLPPRFLERI
-416 NSFSS
+416 NSFAG
-421 QERHNSAAAQNEWKR
+421 QERENSAAAQNEWKR
-436 LIKELALRVLL
+436 LIKELSLRVLL
-447 YGVILIAIDLGSHIF
+447 YGVILAAINMGEHLF
-462 LDKYIISRLDGL
+462 LDKVLNERFDAF
-474 TPFVRNLISVV
+474 TPFVRNIISVV
-485 VTLVVMSPFLVGIAI
+485 VTIIVMSPFLVGIAV
-500 SGNDINRSSI
+500 SGDQINRSSL
-510 KLIKAKQA
+510 KLIRAKQA

-532 IAMGFVLSVIATH
+532 IAMGFVVSVIASH
-545 FHLAFWTFLL
+545 FHLAFWTILL
-555 ILASGVAFFFIG
+555 ILVSGVVFVSIG

-573 FTIVEDRFMANL
+573 FTVVEDRFMANL
-585 NEKEQQQRRMAPVT
+585 NEKEQRQRRMAPVT
-599 SKVSDKMS
+599 SSVSDKMS

-613 DMLTISPDSLYAGK
+613 DMITISADSLYAGK
-627 QLRDLPFRHK
+627 RLKDLPFRHK
-637 SGVNIVKIVRG
+637 SGVNIVKILRG
-648 SRTIMIPTGTEM
+648 SRSIMIPTGDEV
-660 VFPYDKLLAVG
+660 VFPFDKLLAVG
-671 TKEQLAEF
+671 TREQLQEF
-679 RKDMNENV
+679 RKDMAESISV
-687 YVQEPDAETL
+687 PEQSDAL
-697 APREFQLDSIT
+697 APREFELESIT
-708 LKEDSWLTGKTL
+708 LKDDSWLTGKTL

-742 TNPKPDYRFKA
+742 TNPRPDYRFKS

>member
-1 MDSPQICNF
+1 
-10 VLINKHVM
+10 M

-155 DLGYKERPF
+155 DLGYKDRPF

-199 MLMGLGKL
+199 MLMGLAKL

-220 MIPTILK
+220 MIPTLLK

-302 VDPHIIATNWGTILV
+302 VDPHVIAEHWGTILI
-317 LTITVMVGIL
+317 LTITVMLGIL
-327 FFSTSG
+327 FCSTSG

-390 PYMIKAGTPAYEYLI
+390 PYMIKAGTPAYQYLL
-405 KKLPEQFVLKI
+405 KKLPEQFVAKI

-421 QERHNSAAAQNEWKR
+421 QERNNTAAAQNEWKR
-436 LIKELALRVLL
+436 LIKQLALRVLL
-447 YGVILIAIDLGSHIF
+447 YGVILIAIDLGSHLF
-462 LDKYIISRLDGL
+462 LDKVIISRLDGL
-474 TPFVRNLISVV
+474 SPFVRNLISVI

-500 SGNDINRSSI
+500 SGDEINRSSI

-545 FHLAFWTFLL
+545 FNLAFWTFLL
-555 ILASGVAFFFIG
+555 ILVSGVAFFFIG

-599 SKVSDKMS
+599 SKVSDKMA

-687 YVQEPDAETL
+687 SVQESAADAL

-734 VVSDGQVT
+734 VVSEGQVT

-753 GDTVWLAGEKS
+753 GDIVWLAGEKS

>member
-1 MDSPQICNF
+1 
-10 VLINKHVM
+10 M

-71 TAEVKE
+71 TVQVKE

-96 KKLLKVG
+96 KKLIKVG

-114 VGMFI
+114 LGMFI

-155 DLGYKERPF
+155 DLGYKDRPF

-199 MLMGLGKL
+199 MLMGLAKL
-207 VFFLILWFLVGIY
+207 VFFLILWFLIGIY

-227 KAHKYLNDE
+227 KAHNYLNDE

-302 VDPHIIATNWGTILV
+302 VDPHVIAEHWGTILV
-317 LTITVMVGIL
+317 LTITVMTGIL

-333 AVLAGQGLD
+333 AVLAGQGLE

-390 PYMIKAGTPAYEYLI
+390 PYMIKAGTPAYLYLI
-405 KKLPEQFVLKI
+405 KKLPAQFVNRI
-416 NSFSS
+416 NAFST
-421 QERHNSAAAQNEWKR
+421 QERQNSAAAQNEWKR
-436 LIKELALRVLL
+436 LIKEVALRVLL
-447 YGVILIAIDLGSHIF
+447 YSVILIAIDLGSHLF
-462 LDKYIISRLDGL
+462 LDKYIISRLDSL
-474 TPFVRNLISVV
+474 TPIVRNLISVV
-485 VTLVVMSPFLVGIAI
+485 VTLAVMSPFLVGIAI
-500 SGNDINRSSI
+500 SGKDINSSSI
-510 KLIKAKQA
+510 KLIKAKQS
-518 NIWPVI
+518 NVWPVI
-524 SLALLRIL
+524 SLVLLRNL
-532 IAMGFVLSVIATH
+532 IAMGFVVSVIASH
-545 FHLAFWTFLL
+545 FNLAFWTILL
-555 ILASGVAFFFIG
+555 IIVSGVAFFLIG

-573 FTIVEDRFMANL
+573 FTVVEDRFMANL
-585 NEKEQQQRRMAPVT
+585 NEKEQQQRRMTPVT
-599 SKVSDKMS
+599 SSVSDKMS

-613 DMLTISPDSLYAGK
+613 DMITISADSLYAGK
-627 QLRDLPFRHK
+627 MLKDLPFRHK
-637 SGVNIVKIVRG
+637 SGVNIVKIIRG
-648 SRTIMIPTGTEM
+648 SRSIMIPKGEEM
-660 VFPYDKLLAVG
+660 VFPFDKLIAVG
-671 TKEQLAEF
+671 TKEQLSEF
-679 RKDMNENV
+679 RKDMTESV
-687 YVQEPDAETL
+687 YVPDEKDTDTL
-697 APREFQLDSIT
+697 APRAFQLDSIT

-720 LETDMRSYGCMVIS
+720 RETDMRSYGCMVIS

-742 TNPKPDYRFKA
+742 TNPKSDYRFKE
-753 GDTVWLAGEKS
+753 GDIVWLAGEKS
-764 ACEWWD
+764 ACDWWA

>member
-1 MDSPQICNF
+1 
-10 VLINKHVM
+10 M

-66 PTVTS
+66 PTVSS

-155 DLGYKERPF
+155 DLGYKDRPF

-199 MLMGLGKL
+199 MLMGLAKL

-220 MIPTILK
+220 MIPTLLK

-302 VDPHIIATNWGTILV
+302 VDPQVIAGHWGTILV
-317 LTITVMVGIL
+317 LTITVMLGIL
-327 FFSTSG
+327 FCSTSG

-390 PYMIKAGTPAYEYLI
+390 PYMIKAGTPAYQYLL
-405 KKLPEQFVLKI
+405 KKLPEDFLEKI

-421 QERHNSAAAQNEWKR
+421 QDRDNTAAAQNEWRR

-447 YGVILIAIDLGSHIF
+447 YGVILIAIDLGSHLF
-462 LDKYIISRLDGL
+462 LDRYIINRLDGF
-474 TPFVRNLISVV
+474 TPFVRNLISVS

-500 SGNDINRSSI
+500 SGDQINRSSI
-510 KLIKAKQA
+510 KLIKERQA

-532 IAMGFVLSVIATH
+532 IAMGFVVSVIASH
-545 FHLAFWTFLL
+545 FHLAFWTLLL
-555 ILASGVAFFFIG
+555 IIVFGVAFFFIG

-585 NEKEQQQRRMAPVT
+585 NEKEQQQRRMSPVT
-599 SKVSDKMS
+599 SKVTDKMS

-613 DMLTISPDSLYAGK
+613 DMITISADSLYAGK
-627 QLRDLPFRHK
+627 MLRDLPFRNK

-648 SRTIMIPTGTEM
+648 SRTIMIPKGEEV

-679 RKDMNENV
+679 RKDMAENV
-687 YVQEPDAETL
+687 YVQETEADTL

-734 VVSDGQVT
+734 VVSDGQIT
-742 TNPKPDYRFKA
+742 TNPKPDYRFRA
-753 GDTVWLAGEKS
+753 GDIVWLAGEKS

>member
-1 MDSPQICNF
+1 MT
-10 VLINKHVM
+10 

-155 DLGYKERPF
+155 DLGYKDRPF

-186 STMAVSNKFAGGE
+186 STMAVSNRFAGGE

-220 MIPTILK
+220 MIPTLLK

-302 VDPHIIATNWGTILV
+302 VDPHVIAEHWGTILV
-317 LTITVMVGIL
+317 LTITVVAGIL
-327 FFSTSG
+327 FCSTSG

-405 KKLPEQFVLKI
+405 KKLPEQFVARI

-421 QERHNSAAAQNEWKR
+421 QDRDNTAAAQNEWKR
-436 LIKELALRVLL
+436 LIKQLALRVLL
-447 YGVILIAIDLGSHIF
+447 YGVILVALDLGSHLF
-462 LDKYIISRLDGL
+462 LDKYIISRLDSL
-474 TPFVRNLISVV
+474 SPFVRNLISVI

-500 SGNDINRSSI
+500 SGDEINRSSI
-510 KLIKAKQA
+510 KLIKARQS

-545 FHLAFWTFLL
+545 FNLAFWTFLL
-555 ILASGVAFFFIG
+555 ILVSGVAFFFIG

-599 SKVSDKMS
+599 SKVSDKMA

-627 QLRDLPFRHK
+627 QLRELPFRHK

-648 SRTIMIPTGTEM
+648 SRTIMIPTGTEV

-679 RKDMNENV
+679 RKDMAENL
-687 YVQEPDAETL
+687 YVQEPDADAL

-720 LETDMRSYGCMVIS
+720 IETDMRSYGCMVIS

-753 GDTVWLAGEKS
+753 GDIVWLAGEKS

>member
-1 MDSPQICNF
+1 
-10 VLINKHVM
+10 M

-155 DLGYKERPF
+155 DLGYKDRPF

-199 MLMGLGKL
+199 MLMGLAKL

-220 MIPTILK
+220 MIPTLLK

-302 VDPHIIATNWGTILV
+302 VDPHVIAEHWGTILI
-317 LTITVMVGIL
+317 LTITVMLGIL
-327 FFSTSG
+327 FCSTSG

-390 PYMIKAGTPAYEYLI
+390 PYMIKAGTPAYQYLL
-405 KKLPEQFVLKI
+405 KKLPEQFVAKI

-421 QERHNSAAAQNEWKR
+421 QERNNTAAAQNEWKR
-436 LIKELALRVLL
+436 LIKQLALRVLL
-447 YGVILIAIDLGSHIF
+447 YGVILIAIDLGSHLF
-462 LDKYIISRLDGL
+462 LDKVIISRLDGL
-474 TPFVRNLISVV
+474 SPFVRNLISVI

-500 SGNDINRSSI
+500 SGDEINRSSI

-545 FHLAFWTFLL
+545 FNLAFWTFLL
-555 ILASGVAFFFIG
+555 ILVSGVAFFFIG

-687 YVQEPDAETL
+687 SVQESAADAL

-720 LETDMRSYGCMVIS
+720 LETDMRS
-734 VVSDGQVT
+734 
-742 TNPKPDYRFKA
+742 
-753 GDTVWLAGEKS
+753 
-764 ACEWWD
+764 

>member
-1 MDSPQICNF
+1 MHCKNYIMS
-10 VLINKHVM
+10 

-71 TAEVKE
+71 TVQVKE

-96 KKLLKVG
+96 KKLIKVG

-114 VGMFI
+114 LGMFI

-155 DLGYKERPF
+155 DLGYKDRPF

-199 MLMGLGKL
+199 MLIGLAKL

-276 SEHIMHLTKGIKD
+276 SEHIMDLTKGIKD

-302 VDPHIIATNWGTILV
+302 VDPHVIAEHWGTILV
-317 LTITVMVGIL
+317 LTITVMTGIL

-333 AVLAGQGLD
+333 AVLAGQGLE

-390 PYMIKAGTPAYEYLI
+390 PYMIKAGTPAYLYLI
-405 KKLPEQFVLKI
+405 KKLPAQFVNRI
-416 NSFSS
+416 NAFST
-421 QERHNSAAAQNEWKR
+421 QERQNSAAAQNEWKR
-436 LIKELALRVLL
+436 LIKEVALRVLL
-447 YGVILIAIDLGSHIF
+447 YSVILIAIDLGSHLF
-462 LDKYIISRLDGL
+462 LDKYIISRLDSL
-474 TPFVRNLISVV
+474 TPIVRNLISVV
-485 VTLVVMSPFLVGIAI
+485 VTLAVMSPFLVGIAI
-500 SGNDINRSSI
+500 SGKDINSSSI
-510 KLIKAKQA
+510 KLIKAKQS
-518 NIWPVI
+518 NVWPVI
-524 SLALLRIL
+524 SLVLLRNL
-532 IAMGFVLSVIATH
+532 IAMGFVVSVIASH
-545 FHLAFWTFLL
+545 FNLAFWTILL
-555 ILASGVAFFFIG
+555 IIVSGVAFFLIG

-573 FTIVEDRFMANL
+573 FTVVEDRFMANL
-585 NEKEQQQRRMAPVT
+585 NEKEQQQRRMTPVT
-599 SKVSDKMS
+599 SSVSDKMS

-613 DMLTISPDSLYAGK
+613 DMITISADSLYAGK
-627 QLRDLPFRHK
+627 MLKDLPFRHK
-637 SGVNIVKIVRG
+637 SGVNIVKIIRG
-648 SRTIMIPTGTEM
+648 SRSIMIPKGEEM
-660 VFPYDKLLAVG
+660 VFPFDKLIAVG
-671 TKEQLAEF
+671 TKEQLSEF
-679 RKDMNENV
+679 RKDMTESV
-687 YVQEPDAETL
+687 YVPDEKDTDTL
-697 APREFQLDSIT
+697 APRAFQLESIT

-720 LETDMRSYGCMVIS
+720 RETDMRSYGCMVIS

-742 TNPKPDYRFKA
+742 TNPKPDYRFKE
-753 GDTVWLAGEKS
+753 GDLVWLAGEKS

>member
-1 MDSPQICNF
+1 MS
-10 VLINKHVM
+10 
-18 EEANLVK
+18 EEANLLK

-51 YIVAGFLVGPHMGLF
+51 YILAGFLVGPHMGLF

-71 TAEVKE
+71 TDEVSE
-77 WSDIGIIFLLFA
+77 WSEIGIIFLLFA

-119 LGFLVGEAIGWS
+119 LGFMVGEAIGWS

-155 DLGYKERPF
+155 DLGLKEKPF

-186 STMAVSNKFAGGE
+186 STLAVSNKFAGGE
-199 MLMGLGKL
+199 MLMGLIKL

-220 MIPTILK
+220 LIPTLLK
-227 KAHKYLNDE
+227 RAQKYLNDE

-242 LGLCFV
+242 IGLCFV
-248 MVSLASLAGFSEALG
+248 MVTLATLAGFSAALG

-276 SEHIMHLTKGIKD
+276 SEHIMQLVKGIKD
-289 LFGAIFFVSVGMM
+289 MFGAIFFVSVGMM
-302 VDPHIIATNWGTILV
+302 VDPNVIAEYWGTILV

-390 PYMIKAGTPAYEYLI
+390 PYMIKAGTPAFHFLL
-405 KKLPEQFVLKI
+405 KKLPSQFVEKI
-416 NSFSS
+416 NSFSA
-421 QERHNSAAAQNEWKR
+421 QDRDNTAAEQNEWKR
-436 LIKELALRVLL
+436 LIKELALRMLL
-447 YGVILIAIDLGSHIF
+447 YGVVLIALNLGSHLF
-462 LDKYIISRLDGL
+462 LDKFLNSRLDSL
-474 TPFVRNLISVV
+474 SPFVRNIISVV
-485 VTLVVMSPFLVGIAI
+485 VTIVLMSPFLVGFALSGEQI
-500 SGNDINRSSI
+500 SKSSI
-510 KLIKAKQA
+510 KLIKEKRS
-518 NIWPVI
+518 NLWPVI

-532 IAMGFVLSVIATH
+532 IAMGFVISVIASH
-545 FHLAFWTFLL
+545 FNLAFWTILL
-555 ILASGVAFFFIG
+555 IFISGVAFFFIG

-585 NEKEQQQRRMAPVT
+585 NEKEQHQRRLAPVT
-599 SKVSDKMS
+599 SSVTDKMS

-627 QLRDLPFRHK
+627 PLKELPFRHK

-648 SRTIMIPTGTEM
+648 SRTIMIPTGSEM

-679 RKDMNENV
+679 RKDMAEDV
-687 YVQEPDAETL
+687 YVPEKTAADAL
-697 APREFQLDSIT
+697 APREFQLESIT
-708 LKEDSWLTGKTL
+708 LKDDSWLTGKTL
-720 LETDMRSYGCMVIS
+720 READMRSYGCMVIS
-734 VVSDGQVT
+734 VVSDGQIT
-742 TNPKPDYRFKA
+742 TNPKPDYRFKS
-753 GDTVWLAGEKS
+753 GDLVWLAGEKS

>member
-1 MDSPQICNF
+1 
-10 VLINKHVM
+10 M

-96 KKLLKVG
+96 KKLIKVG
-103 SSALITAMTQC
+103 SSALITAITQC

-155 DLGYKERPF
+155 DLGYKDRPF

-199 MLMGLGKL
+199 MLMGLAKL

-248 MVSLASLAGFSEALG
+248 MVSLASVAGFSEALG

-302 VDPHIIATNWGTILV
+302 VDPHVIAEHWGTILV
-317 LTITVMVGIL
+317 LTITVMAGIL

-390 PYMIKAGTPAYEYLI
+390 PYMIKAGTPAYQYLI
-405 KKLPEQFVLKI
+405 KKLPEQFVAKI

-421 QERHNSAAAQNEWKR
+421 QERNNTAAAQNEWKR
-436 LIKELALRVLL
+436 LIKEVSLRVLL
-447 YGVILIAIDLGSHIF
+447 YGVILIAIDLGSHLF
-462 LDKYIISRLDGL
+462 LDKVIISRLDGF

-485 VTLVVMSPFLVGIAI
+485 ITLVVMSPFLVGIAI
-500 SGNDINRSSI
+500 SGDEINRSSI
-510 KLIKAKQA
+510 KLIKARQA
-518 NIWPVI
+518 NVWPVI

-545 FHLAFWTFLL
+545 FNLAFWTFLL
-555 ILASGVAFFFIG
+555 ILISGVAFFFIG

-599 SKVSDKMS
+599 SSVSDKMS

-613 DMLTISPDSLYAGK
+613 DMITISADSLYAGK
-627 QLRDLPFRHK
+627 MLKDLPFRHK
-637 SGVNIVKIVRG
+637 SGVNIVKIIRG
-648 SRTIMIPTGTEM
+648 SRSIMIPKGDEV
-660 VFPYDKLLAVG
+660 VFPFDKLLAVG

-679 RKDMNENV
+679 RKDMAENV
-687 YVQEPDAETL
+687 YVPEEADAETL
-697 APREFQLDSIT
+697 APRQFELESIT

-720 LETDMRSYGCMVIS
+720 RETDMRSYGCMVIS

-742 TNPKPDYRFKA
+742 TNPKPDYRFKE
-753 GDTVWLAGEKS
+753 GDIVWLAGEKS
-764 ACEWWD
+764 ACEWWA

>member
-1 MDSPQICNF
+1 
-10 VLINKHVM
+10 M

-96 KKLLKVG
+96 KKLIKVG
-103 SSALITAMTQC
+103 SSALITAITQC

-155 DLGYKERPF
+155 DLGYKDRPF

-199 MLMGLGKL
+199 MLMGLAKL

-248 MVSLASLAGFSEALG
+248 MVSLASVAGFSEALG

-302 VDPHIIATNWGTILV
+302 VDPHVIAEHWGTILV
-317 LTITVMVGIL
+317 LTITVMAGIL

-390 PYMIKAGTPAYEYLI
+390 PYMIKAGTPAYQYLI
-405 KKLPEQFVLKI
+405 KKLPEQFVAKI

-421 QERHNSAAAQNEWKR
+421 QERNNTAAAQNEWKR
-436 LIKELALRVLL
+436 LIKEVSLRVLL
-447 YGVILIAIDLGSHIF
+447 YGVILIAIDLGSHLF
-462 LDKYIISRLDGL
+462 LDKIIISRLDGF

-485 VTLVVMSPFLVGIAI
+485 ITLVVMSPFLVGIAI
-500 SGNDINRSSI
+500 SGDEINRSSI
-510 KLIKAKQA
+510 KLIKARQA
-518 NIWPVI
+518 NVWPVI

-545 FHLAFWTFLL
+545 FNLAFWTFLL
-555 ILASGVAFFFIG
+555 ILISGVAFFFIG

-599 SKVSDKMS
+599 SKVSDKMA

-627 QLRDLPFRHK
+627 PLRELPFRHK

-648 SRTIMIPTGTEM
+648 SRTIMIPTGNEV

-679 RKDMNENV
+679 RKDMAENV
-687 YVQEPDAETL
+687 YVQEPAADSL

-720 LETDMRSYGCMVIS
+720 IETDMRSYGCMVIS
-734 VVSDGQVT
+734 VVSEGQIT

-753 GDTVWLAGEKS
+753 GDIVWLAGEKS

>member
-1 MDSPQICNF
+1 
-10 VLINKHVM
+10 
-18 EEANLVK
+18 
-25 DLALI
+25 
-30 LISAGVFTI
+30 
-39 ISKALKQPLILG
+39 
-51 YIVAGFLVGPHMGLF
+51 MGL
-66 PTVTS
+66 
-71 TAEVKE
+71 A
-77 WSDIGIIFLLFA
+77 
-89 LGLEFSF
+89 
-96 KKLLKVG
+96 
-103 SSALITAMTQC
+103 
-114 VGMFI
+114 
-119 LGFLVGEAIGWS
+119 
-131 NMESIFLGG
+131 
-140 MLSMSSTTIIIKAYD
+140 
-155 DLGYKERPF
+155 
-164 APLVFGALV
+164 
-173 FEDLIAVVLMVLL
+173 
-186 STMAVSNKFAGGE
+186 
-199 MLMGLGKL
+199 KL
-207 VFFLILWFLVGIY
+207 VFFLILWFLIGIY

-276 SEHIMHLTKGIKD
+276 SEHIMDLTKGIKD

-302 VDPHIIATNWGTILV
+302 VDPHVIAEHWGTILV
-317 LTITVMVGIL
+317 LSITVMLGIL
-327 FFSTSG
+327 FCSTSG

-390 PYMIKAGTPAYEYLI
+390 PYMIKAGTPAYEYLL
-405 KKLPEQFVLKI
+405 KKLPEQFVAKI

-421 QERHNSAAAQNEWKR
+421 QERNNTAAAQNEWKR
-436 LIKELALRVLL
+436 LIKQLALRVLL
-447 YGVILIAIDLGSHIF
+447 YGVILIAIDLGSHLF
-462 LDKYIISRLDGL
+462 LDKVIISRLDGL
-474 TPFVRNLISVV
+474 SPFVRNLISVI

-500 SGNDINRSSI
+500 SGDEINRSSI
-510 KLIKAKQA
+510 KLIKARQA
-518 NIWPVI
+518 NVWPVI

-545 FHLAFWTFLL
+545 FNLAFWTFFL
-555 ILASGVAFFFIG
+555 ILISGVAFFFIG

-687 YVQEPDAETL
+687 FVQEPAADAL

-753 GDTVWLAGEKS
+753 GDIVWLAGEKS

>member
-1 MDSPQICNF
+1 
-10 VLINKHVM
+10 M

-66 PTVTS
+66 PTVSS

-155 DLGYKERPF
+155 DLGYKDKPF

-186 STMAVSNKFAGGE
+186 STMAVSNRFAGGE
-199 MLMGLGKL
+199 MLMGLVKL

-220 MIPTILK
+220 MIPTLLK

-302 VDPHIIATNWGTILV
+302 VDPHVIGEHWGTILV

-327 FFSTSG
+327 FCSTSG

-390 PYMIKAGTPAYEYLI
+390 PYMIKAGTPAYGYLI
-405 KKLPEQFVLKI
+405 KKLPEDFLEKI

-421 QERHNSAAAQNEWKR
+421 QDRDNTAAAQNEWKR
-436 LIKELALRVLL
+436 LIKELGLRVLL
-447 YGVILIAIDLGSHIF
+447 YGVILIAIDLGSHLF
-462 LDKYIISRLDGL
+462 LDRYIISKLDGL

-485 VTLVVMSPFLVGIAI
+485 TTLIVMSPFLVGIAI
-500 SGNDINRSSI
+500 SGDNINRSSI
-510 KLIKAKQA
+510 KLIKERQA

-532 IAMGFVLSVIATH
+532 LAMGFVVSVIATH
-545 FHLAFWTFLL
+545 FNLAFWTILL
-555 ILASGVAFFFIG
+555 IIASGVAFFFIG

-599 SKVSDKMS
+599 SKVTDKMS

-613 DMLTISPDSLYAGK
+613 DMITISADSLYAGK
-627 QLRDLPFRHK
+627 MLRDLPFRNK

-648 SRTIMIPTGTEM
+648 SRTIMIPTGTEV
-660 VFPYDKLLAVG
+660 VFPFDKLLAVG

-679 RKDMNENV
+679 RKDMTDNV
-687 YVQEPDAETL
+687 YVQDPAAETL
-697 APREFQLDSIT
+697 APREFQLESIT

-734 VVSDGQVT
+734 VVSDGQIT
-742 TNPKPDYRFKA
+742 TNPKPDYRFRA
-753 GDTVWLAGEKS
+753 GDIVWLAGEKS

>member
-1 MDSPQICNF
+1 MS
-10 VLINKHVM
+10 

-71 TAEVKE
+71 TVQVKE

-96 KKLLKVG
+96 KKLIKVG

-114 VGMFI
+114 LGMFI

-155 DLGYKERPF
+155 DLGYKDRPF

-199 MLMGLGKL
+199 MLIGLAKL

-276 SEHIMHLTKGIKD
+276 SEHIMDLTKGIKD

-302 VDPHIIATNWGTILV
+302 VDPHVIAEHWGTILV
-317 LTITVMVGIL
+317 LTITVMAGIL

-333 AVLAGQGLD
+333 AVLAGQGLE

-390 PYMIKAGTPAYEYLI
+390 PYMIKAGTPAYLYLI
-405 KKLPEQFVLKI
+405 KKLPAQFVNRI
-416 NSFSS
+416 NAFST
-421 QERHNSAAAQNEWKR
+421 QERQNSAAAQNEWKR
-436 LIKELALRVLL
+436 LIKEVALRVLL
-447 YGVILIAIDLGSHIF
+447 YSVILIAIDLGSHLF
-462 LDKYIISRLDGL
+462 LDKYIISRLDSL
-474 TPFVRNLISVV
+474 TSIVRNLISVV
-485 VTLVVMSPFLVGIAI
+485 VTLAVMSPFLVGIAI
-500 SGNDINRSSI
+500 SGKDINSSSI
-510 KLIKAKQA
+510 KLIKAKQS
-518 NIWPVI
+518 NVWPVI
-524 SLALLRIL
+524 SLVLLRNL
-532 IAMGFVLSVIATH
+532 IAMGFVVSVIASH
-545 FHLAFWTFLL
+545 FNLAFWTILL
-555 ILASGVAFFFIG
+555 IIVSGVAFFLIG

-573 FTIVEDRFMANL
+573 FTVVEDRFMANL
-585 NEKEQQQRRMAPVT
+585 NEKEQQQRRMTPVT
-599 SKVSDKMS
+599 SSVSDKMS

-613 DMLTISPDSLYAGK
+613 DMITISADSLYAGK
-627 QLRDLPFRHK
+627 MLKDLPFRHK
-637 SGVNIVKIVRG
+637 SGVNIVKIIRG
-648 SRTIMIPTGTEM
+648 SRSIMIPKGEEM
-660 VFPYDKLLAVG
+660 VFPFDKLIAVG
-671 TKEQLAEF
+671 TKEQLSEF
-679 RKDMNENV
+679 RKDMTESV
-687 YVQEPDAETL
+687 YVPDEKDTDTL
-697 APREFQLDSIT
+697 APRAFQLESIT

-720 LETDMRSYGCMVIS
+720 RETDMRSYGCMVIS

-742 TNPKPDYRFKA
+742 TNPKPDYRFKE
-753 GDTVWLAGEKS
+753 GDIVWLAGEKS